1 MVVLHV
7 DIRIRAGQAGALE
20 SVFSGPFSA
29 AIRAQEGFRDVR
41 LLRPLEGGDYVLS
54 IAFEQRSL
62 QQKWVATALHARVWA
77 QMEEHIDAYVLKPFT
92 AV

>member
-1 MVVLHV
+1 MFVLQV
-7 DIRIRAGQAGALE
+7 DIRVRAERAGALE
-20 SVFSGPFSA
+20 AVFAGPFSA

-54 IAFEQRSL
+54 IAFEQQAL
-62 QQKWVATALHARVWA
+62 QQKWVATDLHARVWS
-77 QMEEHIDAYVLKPFT
+77 QMEEHIDGYALKPYS